1 MKIKTIIIDDEVLA
15 RNIIKTYLSNNT
27 QFELVEECSNGFDG
41 LKAIQ
46 QHNPDLIFLDIQM
59 PKISG
64 FEMLELLTNPPL
76 IIFSTAFDDFALKA
90 FEVSAVDYLL
100 KPYSKERFNE
110 ALKKVETLLNSQNK
124 ETNPVSKLIEHLD
137 NNDSFINRVVIK
149 QNNKIV
155 IVPTEDI
162 NFIEAND
169 DYVTINTST
178 CSFLKEK
185 TMKYFEQHLDP
196 NEFIRI
202 HRSYIVKLSDIKQIE
217 LLEKESYQVLTHS
230 NKKLPVSKTG
240 YQKLKQ
246 FF

>member
-15 RNIIKTYLSNNT
+15 RNIIKTYLINNT

-178 CSFLKEK
+178 GSFLKEK

-202 HRSYIVKLSDIKQIE
+202 HRSYIVKLADIKQIE

-230 NKKLPVSKTG
+230 NKTLPVSKAG

>member
-110 ALKKVETLLNSQNK
+110 ALKKVESLLLSQTK
-124 ETNPVSKLIEHLD
+124 ESNPVTKLLEHLD
-137 NNDSFINRVVIK
+137 NNETYINRVVIK
-149 QNNKIV
+149 QNNKIA

-162 NFIEAND
+162 NYIEAND
-169 DYVTINTST
+169 DYVTIYTSKG
-178 CSFLKEK
+178 SFLKEK
-185 TMKYFEQHLDP
+185 TMKYFEQHLDQ

-202 HRSYIVKLSDIKQIE
+202 HRSYIVKLAEIKQIE

-230 NKKLPVSKTG
+230 GKKLPVSKTG